1 LPAFPEKKSAIPG
14 RYRTGLPR
22 AARRACS
29 ATKLGQPQ
37 RPDEAE
43 KVAATRAVIEHLHLG
58 LTRAISWF
66 YEQVEE
72 DIIYVTQPASYR
84 RGFRI
89 TLG

>member
-1 LPAFPEKKSAIPG
+1 
-14 RYRTGLPR
+14 
-22 AARRACS
+22 
-29 ATKLGQPQ
+29 
-37 RPDEAE
+37 
-43 KVAATRAVIEHLHLG
+43 VAATRAVIEHLHLA

-72 DIIYVTQPASYR
+72 GITYVTQPASHR

>member
-1 LPAFPEKKSAIPG
+1 LSLLATS
-14 RYRTGLPR
+14 
-22 AARRACS
+22 ACS

-43 KVAATRAVIEHLHLG
+43 KVAATGAVFEHLHLAV
-58 LTRAISWF
+58 TRAISWF

-72 DIIYVTQPASYR
+72 GIIYVTQPASHR

>member
-1 LPAFPEKKSAIPG
+1 MLAYPSIE
-14 RYRTGLPR
+14 L
-22 AARRACS
+22 ARNIGCS

-43 KVAATRAVIEHLHLG
+43 KVAATRAVIEHLHLAVIH
-58 LTRAISWF
+58 AISWF

-72 DIIYVTQPASYR
+72 DIICVTQPASHR

>member
-1 LPAFPEKKSAIPG
+1 MLAYPSIELARNI
-14 RYRTGLPR
+14 GL
-22 AARRACS
+22 S

-43 KVAATRAVIEHLHLG
+43 KVAATRAVFEHLHLAV
-58 LTRAISWF
+58 TRAISWF

-72 DIIYVTQPASYR
+72 GIIYVTQPASHR